1 MSVQAAEKQTNLP
14 LPSFLLSSLC
24 FLPSVTPHQSLSHTP
39 LTLRSLPL
47 LIAMP
52 PQDATLSFARFSPS
66 FLSLWRHKSPDWYVI
81 RRLILC
87 QTRVLVARCCTCCL
101 KTKKKK
107 SEKAVSRFHHWLA
120 SLQRNKSQT
129 AHLFIKEADNGLYA
143 ITIRTNWIPGACFV
157 WSWWVQKQQK
167 KNKKNTDAHAET
179 SRLLCQLYDMA
190 VFFHP
195 HKWTVHRGASVF
207 VIVCF
212 VAAAIFYLRMVR
224 INQIVRRA
232 SPPAPGVNANLS
244 AAAADGR
251 CN

>member
-1 MSVQAAEKQTNLP
+1 MQRCPSPAFRRPFCRFGATKVPIDTLLGVSFSVGHE
-14 LPSFLLSSLC
+14 SWLLN
-24 FLPSVTPHQSLSHTP
+24 V
-39 LTLRSLPL
+39 
-47 LIAMP
+47 A
-52 PQDATLSFARFSPS
+52 
-66 FLSLWRHKSPDWYVI
+66 
-81 RRLILC
+81 
-87 QTRVLVARCCTCCL
+87 LVAW
-101 KTKKKK
+101 KPKKK

-120 SLQRNKSQT
+120 SSQRNKSQT
-129 AHLFIKEADNGLYA
+129 AHLFIKEADNGLYT

-190 VFFHP
+190 VFFYP